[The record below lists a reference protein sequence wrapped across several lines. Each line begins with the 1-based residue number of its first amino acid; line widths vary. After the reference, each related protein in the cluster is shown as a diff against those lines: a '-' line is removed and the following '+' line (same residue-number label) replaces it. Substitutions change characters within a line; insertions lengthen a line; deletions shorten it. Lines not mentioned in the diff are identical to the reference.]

1 MTMVGQGCGSDLLTG
16 WVEDQRH
23 MMRRARRQPAA
34 RAGRGG
40 VRFAFYGRMSTEEF
54 QDHES
59 SRAWQRGVADDL
71 ISGAGMVV
79 AEFFDRGHSRR
90 TAWPDRPQ
98 AAALLAALAHPD
110 REFDAVVVGEYERAF
125 TGDQLTQLLPLIT
138 RHGVALWLPETH
150 GPVDIAD
157 PAHQALVL
165 MLGAQSRRDVLRS
178 RFRVLA
184 AMGAQVREQDRYLGG
199 RPPYGYRLAD
209 AGPHPNAAH
218 ARWGRRLQQLVP
230 DPNTAPQV
238 QWIFAQRL
246 TGHSASNIAHE
257 LNQRGVPCPSSADP
271 IRNPH
276 RTGAEWTLRTVA
288 TILAN
293 PRYTGRQVWNRQ
305 RSDRDSAQSATGSQG
320 SREGLRC
327 SPTHEWVISKTLA
340 HPSLVSEDDFV
351 AAQAI
356 TAIPTPADGTTRTY
370 TLTGL
375 LRCQTCGRRMESHWL
390 HHRPGYRC
398 RHGHTSAKPA
408 TPNRSKNLYLREDHI
423 LARLTP
429 QLDYLATP
437 DHTLPRAP
445 HELANYLR
453 AHNMTILCDT
463 STCTLDPNQPT
474 TRTAQPHTDQPSRP
488 GPTQGRNERST
499 WGLTCPRGTCT
510 LTTRLQ
516 LPDD

>member
-1 MTMVGQGCGSDLLTG
+1 MRGVAGMTMVGQGCGSDLLTG

-34 RAGRGG
+34 QAGRGG
-40 VRFAFYGRMSTEEF
+40 VRFAFYGRMSTQEF

-59 SRAWQRGVADDL
+59 SRAWQRDVAEDL
-71 ISGAGMVV
+71 IRSAGMVV
-79 AEFFDRGHSRR
+79 AEFFDCGQSRR

-98 AAALLAALAHPD
+98 AATLLAALADPG

-125 TGDQLTQLLPLIT
+125 TGDQLIQLLPLFT
-138 RHGVALWLPETH
+138 CRGVALWLPETH

-165 MLGAQSRRDVLRS
+165 MLGAQSRREVLRS

-184 AMGAQVREQDRYLGG
+184 AMGAQVREQGRYLGG

-246 TGHSASNIAHE
+246 AGRSASNIAHE

-305 RSDRDSAQSATGSQG
+305 RSDRDSPQSATGGQG

-327 SPTHEWVISKTLA
+327 NPAHEWVISKTLA
-340 HPSLVSEDDFV
+340 HPALVSEDDFV

-356 TAIPTPADGTTRTY
+356 SAIPTPADGTTRTY

-375 LRCQTCGRRMESHWL
+375 LRCQTCGRRMDSHWL

-408 TPNRSKNLYLREDHI
+408 TPNRPKNLYLREDHI

-429 QLDYLATP
+429 QLAHLDTS

-453 AHNMTILCDT
+453 AHNITILCDT
-463 STCTLDPNQPT
+463 STCTLDPNQ
-474 TRTAQPHTDQPSRP
+474 AHH
-488 GPTQGRNERST
+488 
-499 WGLTCPRGTCT
+499 
-510 LTTRLQ
+510 
-516 LPDD
+516 PDSAAAH